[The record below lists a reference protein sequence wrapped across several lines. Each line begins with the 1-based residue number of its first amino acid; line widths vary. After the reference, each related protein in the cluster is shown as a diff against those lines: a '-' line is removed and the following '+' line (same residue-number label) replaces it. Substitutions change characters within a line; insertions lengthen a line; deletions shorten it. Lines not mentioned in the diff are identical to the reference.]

1 MEELDLDRL
10 IEVLSYAKK
19 DLPLEL
25 TEKAVVDTQRQI
37 GSGSGSH
44 KASMR
49 GITEQQL
56 LDLAQAA
63 RALFISEPVLV
74 STSSPVMIVGDLHGQ
89 HGDLLQY
96 FKLCG
101 KPPDQKYVFLGDYV
115 DRGKQSLE
123 TISLILAYKL
133 KYPDKAVVLRGNHEC
148 SRINRIYGFY
158 DECKRRYSTKLW
170 KVFTD
175 CFNCLPLAAVVDSS
189 MFCAHGGLSPDL
201 KKLEQLN
208 EIRRPTEVPDMGV
221 ICDLLWSDPD
231 GSYTGWKENE
241 RGVSY
246 TFGEDAVHRF
256 MKDCNVSL
264 IVRAH
269 QVVEDGYEFFAD
281 KKVVT
286 VFSAANYCGEFDN
299 AGAVM
304 QVNEDL
310 VCSFVILKPYISKK
324 KLDGGEQSNPDD
336 AEEKENSSGL
346 DKDENDDDAADDDNN
361 KNKAKKS

>member
-1 MEELDLDRL
+1 MHSQEELDLDKL
-10 IEVLSYAKK
+10 IEVLSYDKK
-19 DLPLEL
+19 DLPIEL
-25 TEKAVVDTQRQI
+25 TEKSVENCRRQI
-37 GSGSGSH
+37 GSSP
-44 KASMR
+44 KVLMR
-49 GITEQQL
+49 GVTEQQL
-56 LDLAQAA
+56 LDLAHAA

-74 STSSPVMIVGDLHGQ
+74 NITSPLTIVGDLHGQ
-89 HGDLLQY
+89 HTDLLQY
-96 FKLCG
+96 FKRCG
-101 KPPDQKYVFLGDYV
+101 KPPDQKYLFLGDYV
-115 DRGKQSLE
+115 DRGRQSLE

-133 KYPDKAVVLRGNHEC
+133 KYPDKLVVLRGNHEC

-175 CFNCLPLAAVVDSS
+175 CFNCLPLAALVDNS

-201 KKLEQLN
+201 KRLEQLN
-208 EIRRPTEVPDMGV
+208 EIKRPTEVPDMGI

-231 GSYTGWKENE
+231 SSYTGWKENE

-246 TFGEDAVHRF
+246 TFGEDALYRF
-256 MKDCNVSL
+256 MKECNVSL
-264 IVRAH
+264 VVRAH

-304 QVNEDL
+304 QINEDS
-310 VCSFVILKPYISKK
+310 VCSFVILKPYITKK
-324 KLDGGEQSNPDD
+324 KLTDEQSNTSDD
-336 AEEKENSSGL
+336 HGKEEETKTSTDTS
-346 DKDENDDDAADDDNN
+346 
-361 KNKAKKS
+361 KSE

>member
-1 MEELDLDRL
+1 MDKMHSQQELDLDRL
-10 IEVLSYAKK
+10 IEVLSYDKK
-19 DLPLEL
+19 DLPSEL
-25 TEKAVVDTQRQI
+25 SEKAIANTQRQV
-37 GSGSGSH
+37 GSSP
-44 KASMR
+44 KTLMR
-49 GITEQQL
+49 GVTEQQL
-56 LDLAQAA
+56 LDLAHAA
-63 RALFISEPVLV
+63 RSLFIII
-74 STSSPVMIVGDLHGQ
+74 IVGDIHGQ
-89 HGDLLQY
+89 HEDLLQY
-96 FKLCG
+96 FNRCG
-101 KPPDQKYVFLGDYV
+101 KPPEQKYVFLGDYV
-115 DRGKQSLE
+115 DRGKRSIE

-133 KYPDKAVVLRGNHEC
+133 KYPDKVAVLRGNHEC

-175 CFNCLPLAAVVDSS
+175 CFNCLPLAALVDSR

-208 EIRRPTEVPDMGV
+208 EIRRPTEVPDMGI

-246 TFGEDAVHRF
+246 TFGEDAVYRF

-264 IVRAH
+264 VVRAH

-310 VCSFVILKPYISKK
+310 VCSFVILKPYMNKRK
-324 KLDGGEQSNPDD
+324 VNGEQSNSDD
-336 AEEKENSSGL
+336 LEKE
-346 DKDENDDDAADDDNN
+346 DELNMQEINVDNEIN
-361 KNKAKKS
+361 KSP